1 MGLLWGCCVLRES
14 PAVPA
19 YEAEIGGYPET
30 TGVGVRVAVALD
42 RGVEDVWVEVT
53 LCVVEGGLPCR
64 GTNSKRPVPTATMK
78 RSAREIARNTPR
90 FLERGAGGCCCR
102 DSGAIVIIRSS
113 SCSEAVSGRGVSI
126 DCGRGVCAS
135 SPSVIFNDC
144 GGGGCACCFGA
155 GLVNSC
161 QNSSTVAKRSSML
174 MLIARSITIETVHGT
189 SGATRFVG
197 VRGSILLL
205 PVTRVIASLGTVP
218 VNRV

>member
-1 MGLLWGCCVLRES
+1 MGLLWGCWVLRES

-19 YEAEIGGYPET
+19 DEAERGGYPET
-30 TGVGVRVAVALD
+30 TGVGVRAAVALD

-64 GTNSKRPVPTATMK
+64 ETNSKSPVPMTRVS
-78 RSAREIARNTPR
+78 RSAREMVRSTLLL
-90 FLERGAGGCCCR
+90 LERGAGGCCCR
-102 DSGAIVIIRSS
+102 DSAAIVVIRSS
-113 SCSEAVSGRGVSI
+113 SCSGIVSGRGVSI

-135 SPSVIFNDC
+135 SPSVILNDC
-144 GGGGCACCFGA
+144 GGGVCACCFGA